1 MHDLTKRS
9 FHSFK
14 LPTGEVLK
22 PVTWSIRHKE
32 SGQSN
37 HQCVPLLPVTVND
50 AIADLPSFDWVN
62 PFNEIRPGPKDLDEI
77 GLRLAK
83 GIRRFDAVP
92 SLEPRLAGFT
102 DPVPYAHPPMSR
114 YQLWIRQG
122 AGAEVTHH
130 YTRLFPARIVERVVR
145 VPLTPN
151 ANHEGLPAKLRVG
164 RLFESSGDAR
174 KRYDRVYGRIDG
186 DHIFQTALTTVAP
199 NSKVGRVLHPN
210 QKRIL
215 TVRECAR
222 AQGFPDKYEF
232 HSVNTKLSDRV
243 ADQHRQI
250 GNAVPVPLGLAL
262 GKELGKA
269 LMLYWDQQDVNVS
282 ERSLSP
288 EV

>member
-1 MHDLTKRS
+1 M
-9 FHSFK
+9 
-14 LPTGEVLK
+14 
-22 PVTWSIRHKE
+22 
-32 SGQSN
+32 
-37 HQCVPLLPVTVND
+37 
-50 AIADLPSFDWVN
+50 
-62 PFNEIRPGPKDLDEI
+62 
-77 GLRLAK
+77 
-83 GIRRFDAVP
+83 
-92 SLEPRLAGFT
+92 
-102 DPVPYAHPPMSR
+102 
-114 YQLWIRQG
+114 
-122 AGAEVTHH
+122 
-130 YTRLFPARIVERVVR
+130 
-145 VPLTPN
+145 
-151 ANHEGLPAKLRVG
+151 G